1 MPYCIKRSNQSKRAE
16 IFSKINYA
24 VDKLHIKGHIGKNCK
39 KYCHPDNFPFLRPL
53 NTVICEQKNFWLGKY
68 KYSLKHMSVNRYNF
82 FIFIL
87 CDSYNQLNIDNKLGF
102 IENHY
107 MSEKTDQAKR
117 KYAEPLEL
125 IDTDIETSGVFSSDS
140 LSESP
145 SKRQKLQ

>member
-1 MPYCIKRSNQSKRAE
+1 MSAYLPCT
-16 IFSKINYA
+16 
-24 VDKLHIKGHIGKNCK
+24 DG
-39 KYCHPDNFPFLRPL
+39 LR
-53 NTVICEQKNFWLGKY
+53 
-68 KYSLKHMSVNRYNF
+68 
-82 FIFIL
+82 
-87 CDSYNQLNIDNKLGF
+87 LNIDNKLGF

-107 MSEKTDQAKR
+107 MSEKTEQAKR

>member
-1 MPYCIKRSNQSKRAE
+1 
-16 IFSKINYA
+16 
-24 VDKLHIKGHIGKNCK
+24 
-39 KYCHPDNFPFLRPL
+39 
-53 NTVICEQKNFWLGKY
+53 
-68 KYSLKHMSVNRYNF
+68 MSVNRYNF

-107 MSEKTDQAKR
+107 MSEKTEQAKR

-140 LSESP
+140 LI
-145 SKRQKLQ
+145 K